1 MTISMFRR
9 YVSVVGALT
18 LITIIN
24 AGCTK
29 QAKRNRFLARADRD
43 FQAERYD
50 RAEIEYL
57 AVFKVAALDHAAVAK
72 LGLLYFTEGKLPQA
86 HQFLKKAVEFQPDDV
101 DLRAKLALTAFSLQD
116 VKGARQ
122 EALQVLSRQPGNPDA
137 LMVLADT
144 TFTTNQLKESL
155 QKLNTLPPV
164 AKAQAAYHIA
174 RGTLWLRQQN
184 LTNVET
190 EFKQAIAQDPKSSI
204 AHLALGNFYTLRND
218 RQQAETYL
226 KTAAELAPLRSN
238 ARIRYADF
246 RYKTGAAEEA
256 KKAVIE
262 ITQKAPDYI
271 PAWNFLVQAAFAERK
286 PDDCSAL
293 IQKVLDRDPINRE
306 ALMTSGDLMLTK
318 GDATNALSRFE
329 RVAAIYKHKPG
340 PESPNESDPEVL
352 YKLALANLLN
362 RDITKAVANLNQAVA
377 AAPNYPDAVML
388 LANVN
393 IRKGDAAQAVTSL
406 TQFVKRQPQFMQAH
420 LVLADAYLA
429 QKDPDSAVAVYHRMR
444 TLFPS
449 SPQVPLLLGS
459 LLAQQGKEAEAREA
473 FEKALSLSPDY
484 APAIENL
491 VDLDLFDKNYSAAI
505 SRVQKLLDKNA
516 RDPGP
521 RLLLAKIHMAKARG
535 CVSEANAKGAGSGRS
550 KLSLAEVPAAQA
562 ELKQAETE
570 LLKAIELKPEL
581 AAPYLLLSEL
591 YVASGKQ
598 QQALD
603 KLNGLLAKTNDLA
616 VLAQVAMIQD
626 ASKNYPAA
634 RDAYE
639 KALALNPN
647 FSLALNNL
655 AYIYSERLSDLDK
668 ASRLA
673 EKARQLQ
680 PQDPS
685 SADTL
690 GWILYKRGEYPR
702 ALSLISE
709 AAATLPKSAEVQFHL
724 GMTHYALAEEAPA
737 RTALER
743 ATGSTEDFPG
753 KPDAQQRLAILAI
766 DPKTASASAV
776 SQLEQHLQKAPG
788 DPIALSRL
796 AAIQERD
803 GAVDKA
809 LETYQS
815 ALKYSP
821 QNAALMVKVA
831 QLYSSS
837 RFHDPQKA
845 LEMAKKAHNLA
856 PDDASVSAL
865 LGRLAFQ
872 TEDYNWAASL
882 LEDSARKLPKD
893 PQVSFDLAWAYYALG
908 RVSEAEAAM
917 QAAAG
922 TPFSRSEEARRFLAM
937 VPMAET
943 PAITAAAAAEAER
956 TLKAD
961 PTYVPAL
968 MVSGLDQEKGGNYKQ
983 AAQCYEKVLARFPLF
998 APATRNLAIL
1008 CFERLNDDT
1017 RAHDLAT
1024 KARQTFRD
1032 DPAIARTLGI
1042 LAYRK
1047 QDYPKAVQFLREAG
1061 QKQNDDAEVLYYL
1074 GLAQYQL
1081 KARAE
1086 CKSALQKALALKT
1099 IQPKMADEARRVLQ
1113 ELK

>member
-1 MTISMFRR
+1 MLKR

-18 LITIIN
+18 LLTLIS

-29 QAKRNRFLARADRD
+29 QARRNRFLARADRD

-57 AVFKVAALDHAAVAK
+57 AVFKIAPLDHVAVTK

-86 HQFLKKAVEFQPDDV
+86 QQFLKKAVEFQPDDV
-101 DLRAKLALTAFSLQD
+101 DLRAKLALADFSLQE
-116 VKGARQ
+116 VKPARQ
-122 EALQVLSRQPGNPDA
+122 EALEVLNRQPGNPDA
-137 LMVLADT
+137 LLVLADT

-155 QKLNTLPPV
+155 QKLDTLPPA
-164 AKAQAAYHIA
+164 AKAQAPYHIA

-190 EFKQAIAQDPKSSI
+190 EFKQAIAQEPKSSI
-204 AHLALGNFYTLRND
+204 AHLALGNLYALRND
-218 RQQAETYL
+218 RQQAETHL

-256 KKAVIE
+256 KKAVTE

-271 PAWNFLVQAAFAERK
+271 PAWSFLVQAAFAERK
-286 PDDCSAL
+286 PDDCFAF
-293 IQKVLDRDPINRE
+293 IQKVLDRDPINRD
-306 ALMTSGDLMLTK
+306 ALLTSGDLMLTK
-318 GDATNALSRFE
+318 GDATNALTRFE
-329 RVAAIYKHKPG
+329 RVAAVYG
-340 PESPNESDPEVL
+340 RGPEVL

-377 AAPNYPDAVML
+377 AVPNYPDAVML

-393 IRKGDAAQAVTSL
+393 IRKGAAAQAVTSL
-406 TQFVKRQPQFMQAH
+406 TQFVKSQPQIMQAH
-420 LVLADAYLA
+420 LLLADAYLA
-429 QKDPDSAVAVYHRMR
+429 QKDPDSAVAVYRRML

-473 FEKALSLSPDY
+473 FEKALALSPDY

-491 VDLDLFDKNYSAAI
+491 VDLDILARNYSAAI

-516 RDPGP
+516 RDPGA
-521 RLLLAKIHMAKARG
+521 RLLLAKIHMAKAQG
-535 CVSEANAKGAGSGRS
+535 CVSEANDKAAGSGQP

-562 ELKQAETE
+562 ELNQAETE
-570 LLKAIELKPEL
+570 LLKAIELKPEQ

-598 QQALD
+598 RQALD

-616 VLAQVAMIQD
+616 ALAQVAMIQD

-639 KALALNPN
+639 KALALKPN
-647 FSLALNNL
+647 FSIALNNL
-655 AYIYSERLSDLDK
+655 AYLYSERLSDLDK
-668 ASRLA
+668 AIPLA

-680 PQDPS
+680 PHDAS

-709 AAATLPKSAEVQFHL
+709 AAATLPKSAEIQFHL
-724 GMTHYALAEEAPA
+724 GMAHYALAEEAPA

-753 KPDAQQRLAILAI
+753 KPHAQQRLAILTI
-766 DPKTASASAV
+766 DPKTANASAV
-776 SQLEQHLQKAPG
+776 SQLEQQLQKAPG

-803 GAVDKA
+803 GALDKA

-815 ALKYSP
+815 ALKYNP

-837 RFHDPQKA
+837 RFHEPQKA

-856 PDDASVSAL
+856 PGDASVSAL

-872 TEDYNWAASL
+872 TEDYKWAASL

-893 PQVSFDLAWAYYALG
+893 PQVSYDLAWAYYALG

-937 VPMAET
+937 VPMAES
-943 PAITAAAAAEAER
+943 PAITATAAAEAES

-961 PTYVPAL
+961 PTYAPAL
-968 MVSGLDQEKGGNYKQ
+968 MVSGLDQEKRGNYKQ
-983 AAQCYEKVLARFPLF
+983 AAQCYEKVLGRFPLF

-1017 RAHDLAT
+1017 KAYELAS

-1099 IQPKMADEARRVLQ
+1099 IQPKMADEARRVLA

>member
-1 MTISMFRR
+1 MLRR
-9 YVSVVGALT
+9 SVSVVGALT
-18 LITIIN
+18 LIALFS

-57 AVFKVAALDHAAVAK
+57 AVFKVAPLDHVAVAK

-86 HQFLKKAVEFQPDDV
+86 QQFLKKAVEFQPDDA
-101 DLRAKLALTAFSLQD
+101 DLRAKLAMAAFSVQAKD
-116 VKGARQ
+116 ARQ

-137 LMVLADT
+137 LLVLADT
-144 TFTTNQLKESL
+144 TLTTNQLKESL
-155 QKLNTLPPV
+155 QKLDTLPPA
-164 AKAQAAYHIA
+164 AKAQAACHIA

-184 LTNVET
+184 LTNAET
-190 EFKQAIAQDPKSSI
+190 EFKQAIALDPKSSI
-204 AHLALGNFYTLRND
+204 AHLALGNFYALRND
-218 RQQAETYL
+218 RQQAEACL
-226 KTAAELAPLRSN
+226 KTAAELAPLRSS

-256 KKAVIE
+256 KKAVTE

-271 PAWNFLVQAAFAERK
+271 PAWSFLVQAAFAERK
-286 PDDCSAL
+286 PDDCSAF
-293 IQKVLDRDPINRE
+293 IQKVLDRDPINHD

-318 GDATNALSRFE
+318 GDATNALTRFE
-329 RVAAIYKHKPG
+329 QVAAVYGRG
-340 PESPNESDPEVL
+340 PELL

-362 RDITKAVANLNQAVA
+362 RDTAEAVANLNQAVA

-388 LANVN
+388 LANAN
-393 IRKGDAAQAVTSL
+393 IQKGDAAQAVTSL
-406 TQFVKRQPQFMQAH
+406 TQFVKSQPQFMQAH
-420 LVLADAYLA
+420 LLLADAYLA
-429 QKDPDSAVAVYHRMR
+429 QKDPDSAMAVYRRML

-484 APAIENL
+484 APAVENL
-491 VDLDLFDKNYSAAI
+491 VDLDLLDKNYSAAI
-505 SRVQKLLDKNA
+505 DRVQKLLNKNV

-535 CVSEANAKGAGSGRS
+535 CVSEANAKAAGSGRP
-550 KLSLAEVPAAQA
+550 KLSLAEVPAAQV
-562 ELKQAETE
+562 ELNQAETE
-570 LLKAIELKPEL
+570 LSKAIELKPEL
-581 AAPYLLLSEL
+581 AAPYLMLSEL
-591 YVASGKQ
+591 YVASGKR

-616 VLAQVAMIQD
+616 VLAQVAVIQD

-639 KALALNPN
+639 KALTLDPT
-647 FSLALNNL
+647 FSVALNNL
-655 AYIYSERLSDLDK
+655 AYIYSERLGDLEK

-673 EKARQLQ
+673 EKAQQLQ
-680 PQDPS
+680 PHDAFS
-685 SADTL
+685 CDTL

-709 AAATLPKSAEVQFHL
+709 AAAMLPKSAEVQFHL

-737 RTALER
+737 RTALEL

-753 KPDAQQRLAILAI
+753 KPDAQQRLAILTI
-766 DPKTASASAV
+766 DPQTASATAV
-776 SQLEQHLQKAPG
+776 SQLEQHLQKAPR

-803 GAVDKA
+803 GALDKA

-821 QNAALMVKVA
+821 QNAVLMVKVA

-845 LEMAKKAHNLA
+845 LEVAKEAHNLA

-872 TEDYNWAASL
+872 TEDYKWAASL
-882 LEDSARKLPKD
+882 LADSARKLPKD
-893 PQVSFDLAWAYYALG
+893 PQVSYDLAWAYYALG

-917 QAAAG
+917 KAAAG

-961 PTYVPAL
+961 PTYAPAL
-968 MVSGLDQEKGGNYKQ
+968 MVSGLDQEKRGNYRQ

-998 APATRNLAIL
+998 TPATKNLAIL
-1008 CFERLNDDT
+1008 CFERLGDDT
-1017 RAHDLAT
+1017 RAYELAT

-1086 CKSALQKALALKT
+1086 CMSSLQKALALKT
-1099 IQPKMADEARRVLQ
+1099 IQPKMADEARRVLA